1 MAQNPLAARNALG
14 IIGTGG
20 GGGVQSINPMTGA
33 VTIAA
38 GTGINVSN
46 AGTTITIS
54 NTAAGI
60 SDAPSDSVRYLRRNA
75 AWVSGDAV
83 YQPIGSYLTGNQ
95 TITLSGDVTGSGA
108 TAITATIAN
117 NAVTNAK
124 LAALATARI
133 RGRVTAGTGDP
144 EDLTGTQATT
154 LLDVF
159 TSSLKGLAP
168 SSGGGTTNYLRA
180 DATWAAPTFTPPTQP
195 TQTIYTSG
203 SGTYT

>member
-54 NTAAGI
+54 NPAAGI

-95 TITLSGDVTGSGA
+95 TITFSGDVTGSGA
-108 TAITATIAN
+108 TAITATIAS
-117 NAVTNAK
+117 NAVTKPSLSGISPSA
-124 LAALATARI
+124 I
-133 RGRVTAGTGDP
+133 TGP
-144 EDLTGTQATT
+144 
-154 LLDVF
+154 
-159 TSSLKGLAP
+159 
-168 SSGGGTTNYLRA
+168 
-180 DATWAAPTFTPPTQP
+180 
-195 TQTIYTSG
+195 
-203 SGTYT
+203 